1 MFLKILPLNDT
12 NLHFKFMTKKRLQ
25 SAVFVRPN
33 KLKSVE
39 GVVSVTNRQ
48 RTGTQIVMMKT
59 MKLNLVTKKKI
70 PWYAW
75 L

>member
-1 MFLKILPLNDT
+1 
-12 NLHFKFMTKKRLQ
+12 MTKKRLQ

-48 RTGTQIVMMKT
+48 RTGTQIVMTKM
-59 MKLNLVTKKKI
+59 MKLNIVTKKKI